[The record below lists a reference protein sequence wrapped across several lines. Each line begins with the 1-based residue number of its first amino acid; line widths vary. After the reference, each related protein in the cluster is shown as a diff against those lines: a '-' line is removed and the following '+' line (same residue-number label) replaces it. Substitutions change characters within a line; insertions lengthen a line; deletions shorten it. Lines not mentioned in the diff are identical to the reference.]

1 MNQSTQTLP
10 PQRRN
15 HKNVILVCLIAICL
29 GPILFAWTI
38 YQNSDHF
45 QIQQKRAGELITP
58 AVLASHLQFKTPS
71 DMPVLAQNLQDKWWL
86 VFTPPAVCDERC
98 HQRLT
103 ELAQVNA
110 ALGKHVDEVGV
121 IYLVE
126 DGASLPEWLVTAF
139 PNFQVLTLPQ
149 SQRLHYFL
157 AYAMPYASQ
166 VGATFLLDPQVRVMM
181 HYSHEVE
188 ARGILS
194 DLKRLLR
201 VAGGH

>member
-1 MNQSTQTLP
+1 MNSPAQARP
-10 PQRRN
+10 PVRRN
-15 HKNVILVCLIAICL
+15 HKNVVLVCLLAVCF
-29 GPILFAWTI
+29 GPVLFAWTI

-45 QIQQKRAGELITP
+45 QIKQKRAGELISP
-58 AVLASHLQFKTPS
+58 LVLASHLQFKTPS
-71 DMPVLAQNLQDKWWL
+71 NLVVPALDLKGKWWL
-86 VFTPPAVCDERC
+86 VYTPGSECDDRC

-103 ELAQVNA
+103 ELSQVNG
-110 ALGKHVDEVGV
+110 ALGKNIDKVGI
-121 IYLVE
+121 IYLLE
-126 DGASLPEWLVTAF
+126 EGDTIPQWFESSF

-166 VGATFLLDPQVRVMM
+166 VGATFVLDPEVRVMM